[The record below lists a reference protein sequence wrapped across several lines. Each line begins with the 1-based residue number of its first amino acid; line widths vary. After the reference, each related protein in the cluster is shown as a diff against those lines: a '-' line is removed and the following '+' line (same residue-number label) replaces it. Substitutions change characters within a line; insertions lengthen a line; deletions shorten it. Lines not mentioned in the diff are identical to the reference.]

1 MRPRAIASFLL
12 MVSFNICCY
21 SKPKEKSTPNG
32 KYTSLTTQCM
42 GRHTFLVPVAF
53 SKADVVTGFFQPRNL
68 DENISD
74 FDVVVRESPLA
85 KNQFLADISKRRA
98 QLKSNVSET
107 DDVLRLERKL
117 SETATLFRIQRVEE
131 AYVSELHFLLD
142 KNIVEIKVKSYKNS
156 FLAAEEGLKKF
167 MSNIFIADQGRA
179 RSFCLGS
186 LSVQGDFVQESSHTY
201 WRDDAGNRFEFKIDS
216 FTTQDPKSLLQRM
229 AGPDSLLS
237 LFHIGHTVL
246 RSGERKVAGMR
257 AQEWLGWTNFDAG
270 NDEKTFKFKM
280 ETIRALGS
288 RTAPSIAVTFDS
300 AQKLADGAEAKTNLS
315 DKEAASMWDA
325 VIDSI
330 QPKK

>member
-1 MRPRAIASFLL
+1 MSEK
-12 MVSFNICCY
+12 Y
-21 SKPKEKSTPNG
+21 SSMTIH
-32 KYTSLTTQCM
+32 CM
-42 GRHTFLVPVAF
+42 GRHIFSIPAVF
-53 SKADVVTGFFQPRNL
+53 SKTDVATGFFQSYNV
-68 DENISD
+68 DDNISE

-85 KNQFLADISKRRA
+85 ESQFIASISKRRA

-107 DDVLRLERKL
+107 DNVFRLERKL

-131 AYVSELHFLLD
+131 AYVSELHFLRG

-156 FLAAEEGLKKF
+156 FLAAEEGIEKL
-167 MSNIFIADQGRA
+167 MSSIFIANQQSATG
-179 RSFCLGS
+179 FCLGS
-186 LSVQGDFVQESSHTY
+186 LSVQGDFVQESSQTY
-201 WRDDAGNRFEFKIDS
+201 WQDNAGNRFEFKIDS
-216 FTTQDPKSLLQRM
+216 FTTQDPKSLLERM

-270 NDEKTFKFKM
+270 DNEKSFKFKM
-280 ETIRALGS
+280 ETIRAVGN
-288 RTAPSIAVTFDS
+288 RAAPSIAVTFDS
-300 AQKLADGAEAKTNLS
+300 AQKLADGTEPKTNLS
-315 DKEAASMWDA
+315 DKQAASMWDA